1 MKSTLSFYHQTI
13 KPGMKRT
20 TLTAVLI
27 LSSLVATA
35 QQRPYPTVEDAEKF
49 RSSVTCV
56 VLEENPFSFYNVEI
70 KNAVAK
76 YWKVTPVKFITESE
90 FNVTRT
96 DPSLSFIVLTI
107 TNFSNDK
114 SGSAYDFINLLLGA
128 DVENLNELPEFCAI
142 PLSFAGAPEEEY
154 SYKLGLIIRFM
165 QYHADM
171 VIKNPTTSALR
182 YLKYYNRNVPDIGGK
197 TILVRAEDL
206 APEINTEARIKA
218 HYPNKIRIVDEEEII
233 RAIDEKEKDVL
244 IVHKVGPDGVK
255 QTGTCMKMLVGT
267 DDAVMYYYD
276 SHIVDS
282 RNANGMLVSDLKRLA
297 RF

>member
-1 MKSTLSFYHQTI
+1 MKN
-13 KPGMKRT
+13 T
-20 TLTAVLI
+20 TLLVLLL
-27 LSSLVATA
+27 LSVLPAAA
-35 QQRPYPTVEDAEKF
+35 QQRPYPTIADAEKF

-56 VLEENPFSFYNVEI
+56 VLESNPFSFYNAEI
-70 KNAVAK
+70 KSAVEK
-76 YWKVTPVKFITESE
+76 YWKATPVKFITETE
-90 FNVTRT
+90 FNLTRT
-96 DPSLSFIVLTI
+96 DSSRSFLVLTI

-114 SGSAYDFINLLLGA
+114 SGSAYDFLNLLLGA
-128 DVENLNELPEFCAI
+128 DVENLDELPEFCAI

-165 QYHADM
+165 QYHADL
-171 VIKNPTTSALR
+171 VIRNPTMSALR
-182 YLKYYNRNVPDIGGK
+182 YLKYYNKNVPGIKNK

-206 APEINTEARIKA
+206 APEINTEERIRA
-218 HYPNKIRIVDEEEII
+218 YYPNKVRIVDEEEII
-233 RAIDEKEKDVL
+233 RAIDEKAKDVL

-276 SHIVDS
+276 SHLVDS
-282 RNANGMLVSDLKRLA
+282 KNASGLLISDLKRLA

>member
-1 MKSTLSFYHQTI
+1 
-13 KPGMKRT
+13 MKRT
-20 TLTAVLI
+20 TLTALLI

-70 KNAVAK
+70 KSAVAK

-128 DVENLNELPEFCAI
+128 DVENLDELPEFCAI

-165 QYHADM
+165 QFHADM

-182 YLKYYNRNVPDIGGK
+182 YLKYYNKNVPDIGGK

-218 HYPNKIRIVDEEEII
+218 HYPNKVRIVDEEEII

-255 QTGTCMKMLVGT
+255 QTGTCMKMLLGT

-276 SHIVDS
+276 SHLVDS

>member
-1 MKSTLSFYHQTI
+1 
-13 KPGMKRT
+13 MKRT
-20 TLTAVLI
+20 TLTTLLI

-49 RSSVTCV
+49 KSSVTCV
-56 VLEENPFSFYNVEI
+56 VLEENPFSFYNAEI
-70 KNAVAK
+70 KIAVEK

-90 FNVTRT
+90 FNVKRT

-114 SGSAYDFINLLLGA
+114 SGSAYDFLNLLLGA
-128 DVENLNELPEFCAI
+128 DVENLDELPEFCAI

-171 VIKNPTTSALR
+171 VIKNPTNAALR
-182 YLKYYNRNVPDIGGK
+182 YLKYYNKNVPDIGGK
-197 TILVRAEDL
+197 TILVRADDL
-206 APEINTEARIKA
+206 APEINTEARIKT
-218 HYPNKIRIVDEEEII
+218 HYPNNVRIVDEEEII
-233 RAIDEKEKDVL
+233 RAIDVKEKDVL

-255 QTGTCMKMLVGT
+255 QTGTCMKMLLGT

-276 SHIVDS
+276 SHLVDS
-282 RNANGMLVSDLKRLA
+282 KNANGLLISDLKRLA

>member
-1 MKSTLSFYHQTI
+1 
-13 KPGMKRT
+13 MKRT
-20 TLTAVLI
+20 ALTVLLI
-27 LSSLVATA
+27 LSSLAAIA
-35 QQRPYPTVEDAEKF
+35 QQRPYPTIEHAEKF
-49 RSSVTCV
+49 KSSVTCV

-70 KNAVAK
+70 KSAVEK

-90 FNVTRT
+90 FNVSRT

-114 SGSAYDFINLLLGA
+114 SGSAYDFLNLLMGA
-128 DVENLNELPEFCAI
+128 DVENLDELPEFCAI

-165 QYHADM
+165 QYHADL

-182 YLKYYNRNVPDIGGK
+182 YLKYYNKNVPDIGGK
-197 TILVRAEDL
+197 TILVRADDL
-206 APEINTEARIKA
+206 APEINTEARIKV
-218 HYPNKIRIVDEEEII
+218 HYPNKVRIVDEDEII
-233 RAIDEKEKDVL
+233 RAIDEKDKDVL

-276 SHIVDS
+276 SHLVDS
-282 RNANGMLVSDLKRLA
+282 RNANGLLISDLKRLA

>member
-1 MKSTLSFYHQTI
+1 MKSTQSLYHQTI
-13 KPGMKRT
+13 KPGMNRT
-20 TLTAVLI
+20 TLTALLI
-27 LSSLVATA
+27 LSSLAATA

-49 RSSVTCV
+49 RASVTCV

-70 KNAVAK
+70 KSAVGK

-114 SGSAYDFINLLLGA
+114 SGSAYDFLNLLLGA
-128 DVENLNELPEFCAI
+128 DVENLDELPEFCAI

-182 YLKYYNRNVPDIGGK
+182 YLKYYNKNVPDIGGK
-197 TILVRAEDL
+197 TILVREEDL

-218 HYPNKIRIVDEEEII
+218 HYPNKVRIVDEDEII
-233 RAIDEKEKDVL
+233 RAIDEKDKDVL

-276 SHIVDS
+276 SHLVDS
-282 RNANGMLVSDLKRLA
+282 KNANGLLISDLKRLA

>member
-1 MKSTLSFYHQTI
+1 
-13 KPGMKRT
+13 MKRT
-20 TLTAVLI
+20 TLTTLLI
-27 LSSLVATA
+27 LSYLVATA
-35 QQRPYPTVEDAEKF
+35 QQRPYPTVEHAEKF

-56 VLEENPFSFYNVEI
+56 VLEENPFSFYNAEI
-70 KNAVAK
+70 KIAVEK

-90 FNVTRT
+90 FNVKRT

-114 SGSAYDFINLLLGA
+114 SGSAYDFLNLLLGA
-128 DVENLNELPEFCAI
+128 DVENLDELPEFCAI

-171 VIKNPTTSALR
+171 VIKNPTNAALR
-182 YLKYYNRNVPDIGGK
+182 YLKYYNKNVPDIGVK

-206 APEINTEARIKA
+206 APEINTEARIKT
-218 HYPNKIRIVDEEEII
+218 HYPNKVRIVDEEEII

-255 QTGTCMKMLVGT
+255 QTGTCMKMLLGT

-276 SHIVDS
+276 SHLVDS
-282 RNANGMLVSDLKRLA
+282 KNANGMLISDLKRLA